1 MPGSG
6 APFSIFLNWACVRY
20 AWRMPLNIDSQLAR
34 RVVAFA
40 FLFFIFGL
48 TFWVLSPFL
57 AALAWAGVLAY
68 VTWPSHQR
76 LRNRLPGRDNLA
88 ALLMTLAVTAILLLP
103 LVWIMFAVAG
113 DVSTVTATLKQIAT
127 HGLPPLPEGVRG
139 WPGGEWIA
147 AQYQRVQAD
156 PAWVR
161 AQIDALGLTDAARL
175 KALAGDVGRNA
186 AKFGLAVFALFFL
199 YRHGYSV
206 LAQFR
211 GVATRWLG
219 DAARGY
225 IQAVGVT
232 VRAVVFGIVL
242 TALAQGLL
250 AGLGY
255 WVAGVPAPVLWGVIT
270 ALVSLIPFVGPVVWI
285 GLSLSLLAHGETQAA
300 LGLFLWGALV
310 VSWVD
315 NLIRPLVISGPTRI
329 PFLLVF
335 LGVLGGLNAFGLIG
349 LFLGPVLLAVSVA
362 IWREWLGHASS
373 NQDRPSNTDSGA
385 P

>member
-1 MPGSG
+1 
-6 APFSIFLNWACVRY
+6 
-20 AWRMPLNIDSQLAR
+20 MPLNIDSPLAR
-34 RVVAFA
+34 RVAA
-40 FLFFIFGL
+40 YGFLFFIFGL
-48 TFWVLSPFL
+48 TFWVLSPFF
-57 AALAWAGVLAY
+57 ASLAWAGILAY
-68 VTWPSHQR
+68 VTWPLHQWLCR
-76 LRNRLPGRDNLA
+76 RLPGRDTLA
-88 ALLMTLAVTAILLLP
+88 ALLMTLGVAATLLLP
-103 LVWIMFAVAG
+103 LLWVIFTVMSDVA
-113 DVSTVTATLKQIAT
+113 TTAAT
-127 HGLPPLPEGVRG
+127 FNQLTTYGLPPLPAGVHA
-139 WPGGEWIA
+139 WPGGEWIVS
-147 AQYQRVQAD
+147 QYRRVQAD
-156 PAWVR
+156 PVWVR
-161 AQIDALGLTDAARL
+161 AQIDALGLADFASL
-175 KALAGDVGRNA
+175 KVLIGGAGRNA

-199 YRHGYSV
+199 YRHGDSV

-219 DAARGY
+219 EAARGY

-255 WVAGVPAPVLWGVIT
+255 WVAGVTAPALWGVIT
-270 ALVSLIPFVGPVVWI
+270 ALVSLIPFVGPVVWL
-285 GLSLSLLAHGETQAA
+285 GLSLGLLAHGETQAA

-362 IWREWLGHASS
+362 IWREWLVHK
-373 NQDRPSNTDSGA
+373 RSG
-385 P
+385 

>member
-1 MPGSG
+1 MP
-6 APFSIFLNWACVRY
+6 IK
-20 AWRMPLNIDSQLAR
+20 IDSPLAR
-34 RVVAFA
+34 RIAAFA

-57 AALAWAGVLAY
+57 ASLAWAGILAY
-68 VTWPSHQR
+68 VTWPMHQW
-76 LRNRLPGRDNLA
+76 LRRGLPGRDNLA
-88 ALLMTLAVTAILLLP
+88 ALLMTVGVAATLLLP
-103 LVWIMFAVAG
+103 MVWVLITLVG
-113 DVSTVTATLKQIAT
+113 DLAAASAALRRFSAE
-127 HGLPPLPEGVRG
+127 GLPPLPPAVLD
-139 WPGGEWIA
+139 WPGGDWIA
-147 AQYQRVQAD
+147 AQYRRVQAD

-161 AQIDALGLTDAARL
+161 AQIHALGLSDVASLRAV
-175 KALAGDVGRNA
+175 AGDVGRNVG
-186 AKFGLAVFALFFL
+186 KFGLAVFALFFV
-199 YRHGYSV
+199 YRNGDTV
-206 LAQFR
+206 LEQFR
-211 GVATRWLG
+211 RVATRWLG

-255 WVAGVPAPVLWGVIT
+255 WVAGIAAPALWGVIT
-270 ALVSLIPFVGPVVWI
+270 ALVSMIPFVGPVVWI
-285 GLSLSLLAHGETQAA
+285 GLALSLLAQGETQAA

-315 NLIRPLVISGPTRI
+315 NLIRPLVISGPTKI

-349 LFLGPVLLAVSVA
+349 LFLGPALLAISVG
-362 IWREWLGHASS
+362 IWREWLVHARS
-373 NQDRPSNTDSGA
+373 A
-385 P
+385 

>member
-1 MPGSG
+1 
-6 APFSIFLNWACVRY
+6 
-20 AWRMPLNIDSQLAR
+20 
-34 RVVAFA
+34 VAFA
-40 FLFFIFGL
+40 FLVFIFGL

-57 AALAWAGVLAY
+57 ASLAWAGILAY
-68 VTWPSHQR
+68 VTWPLHQWLSR
-76 LRNRLPGRDNLA
+76 RLPGRDRLV
-88 ALLMTLAVTAILLLP
+88 ALLMTLGVAATLLLP
-103 LVWIMFAVAG
+103 LVWVMFTVAG
-113 DVSTVTATLKQIAT
+113 DVSVASATLKQLTT
-127 HGLPPLPEGVRG
+127 HGLPPLPPGVHA
-139 WPGGEWIA
+139 WPGGEWIV

-161 AQIDALGLTDAARL
+161 AQIDALGFTDIIGL
-175 KALAGDVGRNA
+175 KAVAGGVGRNV

-199 YRHGYSV
+199 YRHGDSV

-219 DAARGY
+219 EAARGY
-225 IQAVGVT
+225 IQSVGVT

-242 TALAQGLL
+242 TALAQGVL

-255 WVAGVPAPVLWGVIT
+255 WVAGLAAPALWGMIT

-285 GLSLSLLAHGETQAA
+285 GLSLNLLAHGETGAA

-310 VSWVD
+310 VSWID

-335 LGVLGGLNAFGLIG
+335 LGVLGGIHAFGLIG
-349 LFLGPVLLAVSVA
+349 LFLGPVLLAISVA
-362 IWREWLGHASS
+362 IWREWLVHA
-373 NQDRPSNTDSGA
+373 RSG
-385 P
+385 

>member
-1 MPGSG
+1 MP
-6 APFSIFLNWACVRY
+6 
-20 AWRMPLNIDSQLAR
+20 IDSPLAR
-34 RVVAFA
+34 RVAAFA
-40 FLFFIFGL
+40 FLVFIFGL

-57 AALAWAGVLAY
+57 ASLAWAGILAY
-68 VTWPSHQR
+68 ATWPLHQW
-76 LRNRLPGRDNLA
+76 LRERLPGRDNLA
-88 ALLMTLAVTAILLLP
+88 ALLMTLAVAATLLLP
-103 LVWIMFAVAG
+103 LLWVMFIVAEDVAVA
-113 DVSTVTATLKQIAT
+113 SATLKQLAT
-127 HGLPPLPEGVRG
+127 HGLPPLPAGVRA
-139 WPGGEWIA
+139 WPAGEWIA

-156 PAWVR
+156 PVWVR
-161 AQIDALGLTDAARL
+161 AQIDALELTDFTSL
-175 KALAGDVGRNA
+175 KTLVGGVGRNA

-199 YRHGYSV
+199 YRHGDSV

-219 DAARGY
+219 EAARGY
-225 IQAVGVT
+225 ILAVGVT

-242 TALAQGLL
+242 TALAQGVL

-255 WVAGVPAPVLWGVIT
+255 WVAGVSAPALWGMVT

-285 GLSLSLLAHGETQAA
+285 GLSLGLLAHGEAQAA

-362 IWREWLGHASS
+362 IWREWLVHA
-373 NQDRPSNTDSGA
+373 RA
-385 P
+385 K

>member
-1 MPGSG
+1 MP
-6 APFSIFLNWACVRY
+6 I
-20 AWRMPLNIDSQLAR
+20 NIDSPIAR
-34 RVVAFA
+34 RVVAIA
-40 FLFFIFGL
+40 FLFSIFGL

-57 AALAWAGVLAY
+57 AALAWAGILAY
-68 VTWPSHQR
+68 VTWPLHQR
-76 LRNRLPGRDNLA
+76 LCRRLPGRDRLC
-88 ALLMTLAVTAILLLP
+88 ALLMTLGVAATLLLP
-103 LVWIMFAVAG
+103 MVWVLFTLADDVA
-113 DVSTVTATLKQIAT
+113 TASATFKQLAT
-127 HGLPPLPEGVRG
+127 HGLPPLPAGVQD
-139 WPGGEWIA
+139 WPGGAWIA

-156 PAWVR
+156 PAWLR
-161 AQIDALGLTDAARL
+161 LQFEALGLSDSSRL
-175 KALAGDVGRNA
+175 KIVAGGVGRNV

-199 YRHGYSV
+199 YRHGDSV
-206 LAQFR
+206 LKQFR

-219 DAARGY
+219 EAARGY

-255 WVAGVPAPVLWGVIT
+255 WVAGVSAPVLWGVIT

-285 GLSLSLLAHGETQAA
+285 GLSLGLLAHGETQAA

-362 IWREWLGHASS
+362 IWREWLVHARS
-373 NQDRPSNTDSGA
+373 Q
-385 P
+385 

>member
-1 MPGSG
+1 MP
-6 APFSIFLNWACVRY
+6 I
-20 AWRMPLNIDSQLAR
+20 NIDSPLAR
-34 RVVAFA
+34 RVAAFA

-57 AALAWAGVLAY
+57 AALAWAAILAY
-68 VTWPSHQR
+68 VTWPLHQWLSRR
-76 LRNRLPGRDNLA
+76 LSGRDSLA
-88 ALLMTLAVTAILLLP
+88 ALLMTLGVAATLLLP
-103 LVWIMFAVAG
+103 LVWVLFTLVGDVAVA
-113 DVSTVTATLKQIAT
+113 SATLKRLSAE
-127 HGLPPLPEGVRG
+127 GLPPLPPGVRA
-139 WPGGEWIA
+139 WPGGEWIV

-156 PAWVR
+156 PLWVR
-161 AQIDALGLTDAARL
+161 AQIDALGLTDTNRL
-175 KALAGDVGRNA
+175 RALAGDIGRNI

-199 YRHGYSV
+199 YRHGDSV
-206 LAQFR
+206 LTQFR
-211 GVATRWLG
+211 RVATRWLG
-219 DAARGY
+219 EAAPGY

-242 TALAQGLL
+242 TALAQGVL

-255 WVAGVPAPVLWGVIT
+255 WAAGIAAPALWGVIT
-270 ALVSLIPFVGPVVWI
+270 ALVSLIPFVGPVVWV
-285 GLSLSLLAHGETQAA
+285 GLSLGLLAQGETQAA

-349 LFLGPVLLAVSVA
+349 LFLGPVLLAVSVG
-362 IWREWLGHASS
+362 IWREWLVHARSK
-373 NQDRPSNTDSGA
+373 
-385 P
+385 

>member
-1 MPGSG
+1 MP
-6 APFSIFLNWACVRY
+6 I
-20 AWRMPLNIDSQLAR
+20 NIDSPLAR
-34 RVVAFA
+34 RVAAFA
-40 FLFFIFGL
+40 FLVAIFGL

-57 AALAWAGVLAY
+57 AALAWAGILAY
-68 VTWPSHQR
+68 VTWPLHQR
-76 LRNRLPGRDNLA
+76 LSRRLAGRDNLA
-88 ALLMTLAVTAILLLP
+88 ALLMTLGVAATLLLP
-103 LVWIMFAVAG
+103 MIWVLFTLIGDVAVASAFIKRLS
-113 DVSTVTATLKQIAT
+113 VE
-127 HGLPPLPEGVRG
+127 GLPPLPGGVRA

-156 PAWVR
+156 PLWVR
-161 AQIDALGLTDAARL
+161 AQIEAMGLTDTHRMRGVL
-175 KALAGDVGRNA
+175 GGIGRNV

-199 YRHGYSV
+199 YRHGDSV

-211 GVATRWLG
+211 GVASRWLG
-219 DAARGY
+219 KAAHGY

-242 TALAQGLL
+242 TAMAQGAL

-255 WVAGVPAPVLWGVIT
+255 WVAGVAAPVLWGGIT

-285 GLSLSLLAHGETQAA
+285 SLSLGLLAQGETQAA

-315 NLIRPLVISGPTRI
+315 NLIRPLVISGPTKI

-362 IWREWLGHASS
+362 IWREWLG
-373 NQDRPSNTDSGA
+373 NVRPNHGGPRGGGPGA
-385 P
+385 PGA

>member
-1 MPGSG
+1 MP
-6 APFSIFLNWACVRY
+6 VK
-20 AWRMPLNIDSQLAR
+20 IDSPLAR

-40 FLFFIFGL
+40 FLVAIFGL

-57 AALAWAGVLAY
+57 AALAWAGILAY
-68 VTWPSHQR
+68 VTRPLHLWLSR
-76 LRNRLPGRDNLA
+76 RLPGRDTLA
-88 ALLMTLAVTAILLLP
+88 ALLMTIGVAATLLLP
-103 LVWIMFAVAG
+103 MVWVLFTLVEDLTAASVAVRRLA
-113 DVSTVTATLKQIAT
+113 AE
-127 HGLPPLPEGVRG
+127 GLPALPAGVLT

-147 AQYQRVQAD
+147 EQYDRVQAD

-161 AQIDALGLTDAARL
+161 TQLVAFGLTDPVNI
-175 KALAGDVGRNA
+175 KHVVGGVGRNV
-186 AKFGLAVFALFFL
+186 AKFGLAVFALFFV
-199 YRHGYSV
+199 YRHGDSV

-211 GVATRWLG
+211 RVATRWLG
-219 DAARGY
+219 TAARGY

-242 TALAQGLL
+242 TALAQGVL

-255 WVAGVPAPVLWGVIT
+255 WVAGIAAPALWGVVT
-270 ALVSLIPFVGPVVWI
+270 ALVSMIPFVGPVVWI
-285 GLSLSLLAHGETQAA
+285 GLSLGLLAAGDTQAA

-349 LFLGPVLLAVSVA
+349 LFLGPVLLAVSIG
-362 IWREWLGHASS
+362 IWREWLVHARS
-373 NQDRPSNTDSGA
+373 T
-385 P
+385 

>member
-1 MPGSG
+1 MP
-6 APFSIFLNWACVRY
+6 I
-20 AWRMPLNIDSQLAR
+20 NINSPLAR
-34 RVVAFA
+34 RIVAFA
-40 FLFFIFGL
+40 FLVSVFGL

-57 AALAWAGVLAY
+57 ASLAWAGILAY
-68 VTWPSHQR
+68 VTWPLHQWLCR
-76 LRNRLPGRDNLA
+76 RLPGRDKLV
-88 ALLMTLAVTAILLLP
+88 ALLMTLGVAATLLLP
-103 LVWIMFAVAG
+103 MVWVMFILVG
-113 DVSTVTATLKQIAT
+113 DVAAATATIKQLSI
-127 HGLPPLPEGVRG
+127 HGLPPLPAGVRV

-147 AQYQRVQAD
+147 AQYQRVEAD

-161 AQIDALGLTDAARL
+161 VQIEALGLTDTPRL
-175 KALAGDVGRNA
+175 KALAGGVGRNA

-199 YRHGYSV
+199 YRHGDSV
-206 LAQFR
+206 LEQFR
-211 GVATRWLG
+211 RVATRWLG
-219 DAARGY
+219 EATRGY
-225 IQAVGVT
+225 LQAVGVT

-255 WVAGVPAPVLWGVIT
+255 WVAGVAAPALWGVIT

-285 GLSLSLLAHGETQAA
+285 VLSLNLLANGETQAA

-335 LGVLGGLNAFGLIG
+335 LGVLGGLRAFGLIG
-349 LFLGPVLLAVSVA
+349 LFLGPVLLAVSIA
-362 IWREWLGHASS
+362 IWREWLVHA
-373 NQDRPSNTDSGA
+373 RA
-385 P
+385 R

>member
-1 MPGSG
+1 MP
-6 APFSIFLNWACVRY
+6 IK
-20 AWRMPLNIDSQLAR
+20 IDSPLAR
-34 RVVAFA
+34 RGVAFA
-40 FLFFIFGL
+40 FLVFIFGL

-57 AALAWAGVLAY
+57 ASLAWAGILAY
-68 VTWPSHQR
+68 VTWPLHQWLSR
-76 LRNRLPGRDNLA
+76 RLPGRDKLV
-88 ALLMTLAVTAILLLP
+88 ALLMTLGVAATLLLP
-103 LVWIMFAVAG
+103 LVWVMFTVAG
-113 DVSTVTATLKQIAT
+113 DVAGASATVKQLTT
-127 HGLPPLPEGVRG
+127 HGLPPLPSGVRI
-139 WPGGEWIA
+139 WPGGEWIV
-147 AQYQRVQAD
+147 AQYQRVEAD

-161 AQIDALGLTDAARL
+161 TQIDALGFTDLLGL
-175 KALAGDVGRNA
+175 KAVAGGVGRNA

-199 YRHGYSV
+199 YRHGDSV

-219 DAARGY
+219 EAAPGY

-242 TALAQGLL
+242 TALAQGVL

-255 WVAGVPAPVLWGVIT
+255 WVAGLAAPALWGVIT

-285 GLSLSLLAHGETQAA
+285 GLSLSLLAHGETGAA

-310 VSWVD
+310 VSWID

-349 LFLGPVLLAVSVA
+349 LFLGPVLLAISVA
-362 IWREWLGHASS
+362 IWREWLVHA
-373 NQDRPSNTDSGA
+373 RSG
-385 P
+385 

>member
-1 MPGSG
+1 MP
-6 APFSIFLNWACVRY
+6 I
-20 AWRMPLNIDSQLAR
+20 NIDSPLAR
-34 RVVAFA
+34 RIAAFA
-40 FLFFIFGL
+40 FLVSIFGL

-57 AALAWAGVLAY
+57 AALAWAGILAY
-68 VTWPSHQR
+68 VTWPLHMR
-76 LRNRLPGRDNLA
+76 LCRRLPGHDSLA
-88 ALLMTLAVTAILLLP
+88 ALLMTLGVGVTLLLP
-103 LVWIMFAVAG
+103 MVWVLFTLVG
-113 DVSTVTATLKQIAT
+113 DIAAASATLKQLAAQ
-127 HGLPPLPEGVRG
+127 GLPPLPPGVRA

-161 AQIDALGLTDAARL
+161 AQFHALGLTDTHRMR
-175 KALAGDVGRNA
+175 ALAGGIGRNA

-199 YRHGYSV
+199 YRHGDSV
-206 LAQFR
+206 LEQVR

-219 DAARGY
+219 EAARGY

-250 AGLGY
+250 AGMGY
-255 WVAGVPAPVLWGVIT
+255 WVAGVPAPALWGVIT

-285 GLSLSLLAHGETQAA
+285 GLSLGLLAHGETQAA

-335 LGVLGGLNAFGLIG
+335 LGVLGGLHAFGLIG

-362 IWREWLGHASS
+362 IWREWLVHA
-373 NQDRPSNTDSGA
+373 RA
-385 P
+385 K

>member
-1 MPGSG
+1 MP
-6 APFSIFLNWACVRY
+6 I
-20 AWRMPLNIDSQLAR
+20 NIDSPLAR
-34 RVVAFA
+34 RVAAFA
-40 FLFFIFGL
+40 FLVFIFGL

-57 AALAWAGVLAY
+57 VALAWAGILAY
-68 VTWPSHQR
+68 VTWPLHQWLSR
-76 LRNRLPGRDNLA
+76 RLPRRDNLA
-88 ALLMTLAVTAILLLP
+88 ALLMTLAVAATLLLP
-103 LVWIMFAVAG
+103 LVWVLFTLVGDVAVA
-113 DVSTVTATLKQIAT
+113 SATLKRLSVE
-127 HGLPPLPEGVRG
+127 GLPPLPPGVRD
-139 WPGGEWIA
+139 WPAGEWIV

-156 PAWVR
+156 PQWVR
-161 AQIDALGLTDAARL
+161 AQIDALGLTDASRL
-175 KALAGDVGRNA
+175 RALAGDIGRNV

-199 YRHGYSV
+199 YRHGDSV
-206 LAQFR
+206 LTQFR
-211 GVATRWLG
+211 RVATRWLG
-219 DAARGY
+219 EAAPGY

-242 TALAQGLL
+242 TALAQGVL

-255 WVAGVPAPVLWGVIT
+255 WAAGVAAPALWGVIT
-270 ALVSLIPFVGPVVWI
+270 ALVSLIPFVGPVVWL
-285 GLSLSLLAHGETQAA
+285 GLSLNLLAHGETQAA

-362 IWREWLGHASS
+362 IWREWLVHSRS
-373 NQDRPSNTDSGA
+373 K
-385 P
+385 

>member
-1 MPGSG
+1 MP
-6 APFSIFLNWACVRY
+6 I
-20 AWRMPLNIDSQLAR
+20 NIDSPLAR
-34 RVVAFA
+34 RVAAFA
-40 FLFFIFGL
+40 FLVFIFGL

-57 AALAWAGVLAY
+57 ASLAWAGILAY
-68 VTWPSHQR
+68 ATWPFHQW
-76 LRNRLPGRDNLA
+76 LRDRLPGRDNLA
-88 ALLMTLAVTAILLLP
+88 ALLMTLAVAATLLLP
-103 LVWIMFAVAG
+103 LLWVMFMVMEDVAVA
-113 DVSTVTATLKQIAT
+113 SATLKQLAA
-127 HGLPPLPEGVRG
+127 HGLPPLPAGVRA

-156 PAWVR
+156 PAWAR
-161 AQIDALGLTDAARL
+161 AQIDALELTDFTSL
-175 KALAGDVGRNA
+175 KTLVGGVGRNA

-199 YRHGYSV
+199 YRHGDSV

-219 DAARGY
+219 EAARGY

-255 WVAGVPAPVLWGVIT
+255 WVAGVSAPALWGMVT
-270 ALVSLIPFVGPVVWI
+270 ALVSLIPFVGPVVWV
-285 GLSLSLLAHGETQAA
+285 GLSLGLLAHGETQAA

-362 IWREWLGHASS
+362 IWREWLVHKRLG
-373 NQDRPSNTDSGA
+373 
-385 P
+385 

>member
-1 MPGSG
+1 MP
-6 APFSIFLNWACVRY
+6 IK
-20 AWRMPLNIDSQLAR
+20 IDSPVAR
-34 RVVAFA
+34 RVAAFA
-40 FLFFIFGL
+40 FLVFIFGL

-57 AALAWAGVLAY
+57 ASLAWAGILAY
-68 VTWPSHQR
+68 VTWPLHQW
-76 LRNRLPGRDNLA
+76 LCHRLPGRDNLA
-88 ALLMTLAVTAILLLP
+88 ALLMTLGVAATLLLP
-103 LVWIMFAVAG
+103 MVWVLITLVADLAAA
-113 DVSTVTATLKQIAT
+113 STTFKQISA
-127 HGLPPLPEGVRG
+127 HGLPPLPAGVSA
-139 WPGGEWIA
+139 WPGGEWIV

-156 PAWVR
+156 PEWVR
-161 AQIDALGLTDAARL
+161 AQIAALGLADVANLRNV
-175 KALAGDVGRNA
+175 AGDVGRNVG
-186 AKFGLAVFALFFL
+186 KFGLAVFALFFL
-199 YRHGYSV
+199 YRNGDSV
-206 LAQFR
+206 LTQFR

-219 DAARGY
+219 EAAPGY

-242 TALAQGLL
+242 TALAQGVL

-255 WVAGVPAPVLWGVIT
+255 WAAGVAAPALWGVIT
-270 ALVSLIPFVGPVVWI
+270 ALVSLIPFVGPVVWV
-285 GLSLSLLAHGETQAA
+285 GLSLGLLAQGETQAA

-362 IWREWLGHASS
+362 IWREWLVHSRS
-373 NQDRPSNTDSGA
+373 K
-385 P
+385 

>member
-1 MPGSG
+1 MP
-6 APFSIFLNWACVRY
+6 I
-20 AWRMPLNIDSQLAR
+20 NIDSPLAR
-34 RVVAFA
+34 RIAAFA
-40 FLFFIFGL
+40 FLFSIFGL

-57 AALAWAGVLAY
+57 AALAWAGILAY
-68 VTWPSHQR
+68 VTWPLHVR
-76 LRNRLPGRDNLA
+76 LCRRLPGRDNLA
-88 ALLMTLAVTAILLLP
+88 ALLMTLGVGATLLLP
-103 LVWIMFAVAG
+103 MVWVLFTLVG
-113 DVSTVTATLKQIAT
+113 DVAAASATLKQLST
-127 HGLPPLPEGVRG
+127 HGLPPLPAGVRA
-139 WPGGEWIA
+139 WPAGEWIA
-147 AQYQRVQAD
+147 AQYQRVQSD
-156 PAWVR
+156 PAWVQ
-161 AQIDALGLTDAARL
+161 AQLHALGLTDAGNV
-175 KALAGDVGRNA
+175 KMVVGGVGRNV

-199 YRHGYSV
+199 YRHGDSV
-206 LAQFR
+206 LTQFR
-211 GVATRWLG
+211 KVATRWLG
-219 DAARGY
+219 ESARGY

-242 TALAQGLL
+242 TALAQGTL

-255 WVAGVPAPVLWGVIT
+255 WVAGVQAPALWGVIT

-362 IWREWLGHASS
+362 IWREWLVHA
-373 NQDRPSNTDSGA
+373 RSG
-385 P
+385 